1 MKKKSKVEQYS
12 AQFKSSVATSVKP
25 DAISVGN
32 TDAVNFLCKDMEA
45 VEFVNEVL
53 LGEDHKT
60 DDYSGNIVL
69 TEEWAK
75 SYAKAVNEKPGFL
88 YIRGHADAA
97 NWAMRAIADGYIV
110 GAKVEGDRLLLR
122 NRLLVKKSVE
132 GQELVEQTMREIAA
146 GQLSTSTGDIQKRKI
161 VWDDDK
167 STYTQYAIES
177 VKNQTNAIVEHD
189 MHASDA
195 KIIGANFRTG
205 SYDENGHF
213 IATDGKE
220 EEEKG
225 DEVMTFAEYLAG
237 LKTTLKAGGDGNVQ
251 TIVQELGIEVLTEEH
266 KTQLS
271 VLKGLNEKVGGDA
284 NAFIET
290 VLKERQDTFASL
302 RDAELAKEF
311 TVKEVLGI
319 AKDMFSLKEG
329 GMTEIQT
336 EVARLKGL
344 DSIKNMQTF
353 LASQVSFTPAGEG
366 VDVKKETVKNTKAV
380 EA

>member
-1 MKKKSKVEQYS
+1 MGKNKLEQYKSLFKSKV
-12 AQFKSSVATSVKP
+12 ATGVKP
-25 DAISVGN
+25 EDIPIGN
-32 TDAVNFLCKDMEA
+32 PEAVNMLFKDMEA
-45 VEFVNEVL
+45 IEFVNEVL
-53 LGEDHKT
+53 LGEDHRT
-60 DDYSGNIVL
+60 DDWSGNIVL

-75 SYAKAVNEKPGFL
+75 SFAKAVNEKPGFL
-88 YIRGHADAA
+88 YIKGHTDAA
-97 NWAMRAIADGYIV
+97 HWAMRAIADGYIV
-110 GAKVEGDRLLLR
+110 GAKTESGRLLLR
-122 NRLLVKKSVE
+122 NRLLVKKSVDA
-132 GQELVEQTMREIAA
+132 QDLVEQTMREIAA

-161 VWDDDK
+161 VWDEDK
-167 STYTQYAIES
+167 STYTQYAVES

-213 IATDGKE
+213 IATQGNGE
-220 EEEKG
+220 QEKG
-225 DEVMTFAEYLAG
+225 DEDMTFAEHLAG

-251 TIVQELGIEVLTEEH
+251 TVVQELGIEVLTEEH

-271 VLKGLNEKVGGDA
+271 VLKSLNQKVGGDA
-284 NAFIET
+284 VSFVDT
-290 VLKERQDTFASL
+290 VLKERTKNFETL

-319 AKDMFSLKEG
+319 ARDMFALKEG
-329 GMTEIQT
+329 ASMEEIQT

-344 DSIKNMQTF
+344 DSIKNMQTY
-353 LASQVSFTPAGEG
+353 LASQVGFAPSGEENANKG
-366 VDVKKETVKNTKAV
+366 SAPKTNKAV

>member
-1 MKKKSKVEQYS
+1 MKKKSRVEQFS
-12 AQFKSSVATSVKP
+12 AQFKSAVAKGAKP
-25 DAISVGN
+25 EDIPVGN
-32 TDAVNFLCKDMEA
+32 ADTVGKLFGTMEA

-53 LGEDHKT
+53 LGEDHRT

-69 TEEWAK
+69 TEEWAQ
-75 SYAKAVNEKPGFL
+75 SFAKAVNEKPGFL
-88 YIRGHADAA
+88 YIKGHADAEH
-97 NWAMRAIADGYIV
+97 WAMRAIADGYIV
-110 GAKVEGDRLLLR
+110 GAKAESGRLLLR

-132 GQELVEQTMREIAA
+132 AQELVEQTMREIAA

-195 KIIGANFRTG
+195 KIVGANFRTG

-220 EEEKG
+220 EEEG
-225 DEVMTFAEYLAG
+225 DEVMTFAEYVAG
-237 LKTTLKAGGDGNVQ
+237 LKTTLKAGGDGNIQ
-251 TIVQELGIEVLTEEH
+251 TVVQELGIEVLTEEH

-271 VLKGLNEKVGGDA
+271 VLKSLNEKAGGDA
-284 NAFIET
+284 GKFIDT
-290 VLKERQDTFASL
+290 MLKERQDTFASL
-302 RDAELAKEF
+302 RDAELNKEF

-319 AKDMFSLKEG
+319 AKDMFALKEG

-353 LASQVSFTPAGEG
+353 LGSQVGYQPSAGTG
-366 VDVKKETVKNTKAV
+366 KTKETVSNTKAV